1 MQQNNLNSL
10 TILFV
15 ANRFPFPPH
24 RGDKLKIFN
33 LAKRL
38 AQNHKLILITFT
50 QDKEDLENVHALDRI
65 FDKVITIHLPKYKS
79 ILNCFRIFI
88 GDKSPLQVL
97 YFRSKL
103 FRKKLKEVLKEENI
117 DVVHVQHLRMSQYVN
132 ELKGYPKILDLP
144 DAFSL
149 YWERRVH
156 RAKNSVERLFNSFEL
171 KRVVKY
177 EKIMLNFDNCLA
189 CSTEDVTY
197 LNKLHGFN
205 HLKVFPN
212 GVDLSTFKSNGHDYS
227 QNNVLL
233 FTGNMNYAPNV
244 DAVLYFAKDIFP
256 LLQKQFSDL
265 RFVIAGQK
273 PVEAVLGLAGNGVEV
288 TGFVE
293 HMADWYKKATIV
305 VAPLRFGAGTQNKVL
320 EAMAMGV
327 PVVCSKIGFEGLGI
341 KSGEGVFLGENKDS
355 FSEHIQ
361 ALLLDANLR
370 KKTGELGKEVV
381 KSKFDWDSLAT
392 LLDNYLTQVVHGKS

>member
-1 MQQNNLNSL
+1 M

-38 AQNHKLILITFT
+38 AHEHRLILITFT
-50 QDKEDLENVHALDRI
+50 QDKEDLDNIHALDRI

-79 ILNCFRIFI
+79 ILNCFRVFI

-103 FRKKLKEVLKEENI
+103 FSKKLREVLKEEEI

-132 ELKGYPKILDLP
+132 ELKDYPKILDLP

-177 EKIMLNFDNCLA
+177 EKIMLKFDNCLA
-189 CSTEDVTY
+189 CSTEDVAY

-212 GVDLSTFKSNGHDYS
+212 GVDLSTFKSNGHDYT

-256 LLQKQFSDL
+256 LLQKQFPNL

-273 PVEAVLGLAGNGVEV
+273 PVEAVLNLAGNGVEV

-293 HMADWYKKATIV
+293 NMADWYKQAAIV

-341 KSGEGVFLGENKDS
+341 TSGEGAFLGENMKS
-355 FSEHIQ
+355 FADQIK
-361 ALLLDANLR
+361 ALMLDVDLR
-370 KKTGELGKEVV
+370 QKTGELGKEVV
-381 KSKFDWDSLAT
+381 RSKFDWDSLAT
-392 LLDNYLTQVVHGKS
+392 LLNNYLTIVAHGKN